1 MAHWGVRPSVVVEGI
16 LLCRSATAHKK
27 THQMLED
34 MKNEKAAQDAKH
46 KTDEQLRSDKKQLY
60 MKSHTFFLSVD
71 TGVESRALGEDPT
84 LDNVPIAAFVIS
96 VGISSTS

>member
-1 MAHWGVRPSVVVEGI
+1 MEGI

-27 THQMLED
+27 THELLE
-34 MKNEKAAQDAKH
+34 AIDAERAKE

-60 MKSHTFFLSVD
+60 MKVTHFFPFSRHGGWNPELSAR
-71 TGVESRALGEDPT
+71 TPT
-84 LDNVPIAAFVIS
+84 LDNVPLAAFVIS

>member
-1 MAHWGVRPSVVVEGI
+1 MEGI

-34 MKNEKAAQDAKH
+34 MKNEKAAQDAKT
-46 KTDEQLRSDKKQLY
+46 KTDEQLRSDKKQFYL
-60 MKSHTFFLSVD
+60 KVTHFFPFSRHGGWNPELSAR
-71 TGVESRALGEDPT
+71 TPT
-84 LDNVPIAAFVIS
+84 LDNVPLAAFVIS